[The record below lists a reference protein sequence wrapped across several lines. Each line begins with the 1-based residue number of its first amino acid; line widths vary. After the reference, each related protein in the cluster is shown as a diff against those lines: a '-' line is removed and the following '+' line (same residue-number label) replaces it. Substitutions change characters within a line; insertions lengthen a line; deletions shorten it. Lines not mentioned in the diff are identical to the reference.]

1 MGPTPAPAPK
11 NRTFSSH
18 MPTMKNVPATKAG
31 NPTRGAHVGPYWFV
45 RDDSGRV
52 LLMAHRCA
60 LAAAEEYGDFIT
72 CPHGHLEVWEGWR
85 ARCAAD
91 RVAAVVRDAEYE
103 EWPRGRV
110 VFNSIKTQFI
120 VYADKQI
127 PQGRAEARSG
137 VFRHPCGQGGVH
149 DGRPLPKHA
158 VAVLRPREAV
168 GGMCPSGQPKG
179 LCQRPGTSADSIMG
193 ADEL

>member
-1 MGPTPAPAPK
+1 
-11 NRTFSSH
+11 

-52 LLMAHRCA
+52 LLMAHRRA

-72 CPHGHLEVWEGWR
+72 CPHGHYEVWEGWR
-85 ARCAAD
+85 ARRPAD
-91 RVAAVVRDAEYE
+91 RVAAVVRDVEYE

-110 VFNSIKTQFI
+110 VFNSIKGQFI

-127 PQGRAEARSG
+127 TQGALQRVLEYFGIPAGRVVFMTDDHYQSTRSL
-137 VFRHPCGQGGVH
+137 HT
-149 DGRPLPKHA
+149 GRE
-158 VAVLRPREAV
+158 R
-168 GGMCPSGQPKG
+168 Q
-179 LCQRPGTSADSIMG
+179 
-193 ADEL
+193 